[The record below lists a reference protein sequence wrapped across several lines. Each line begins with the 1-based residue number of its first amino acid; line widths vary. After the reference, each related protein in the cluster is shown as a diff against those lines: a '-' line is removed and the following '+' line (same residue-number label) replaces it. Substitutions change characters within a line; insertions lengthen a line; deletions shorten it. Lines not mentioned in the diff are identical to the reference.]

1 MVTRIKIKDQ
11 FARKYYMKASQT
23 LICIPDISGF
33 TKFMRD
39 VDFKLSSQVIPAL
52 LNKIIY
58 SNEIGLKVSEIEG
71 DAILFYRTG
80 ELPSIT
86 NLIDQCKHFY
96 TEFYQQMDELKKK
109 HIHNDDVAKLPKI
122 LGLKI
127 ILHFGQEIG
136 MVPIGN
142 NIKLMGEDVIT
153 AHRLLKNNIDINEYI
168 LISEDLLSEYK
179 QHNINENFDWSELK
193 ERSMDVEHL
202 GKLKYHYIDLRPLK

>member
-1 MVTRIKIKDQ
+1 
-11 FARKYYMKASQT
+11 MKALPT

-39 VDFKLSSQVIPAL
+39 VDFKMSSQVIPSL

-80 ELPSIT
+80 KLPAFDK
-86 NLIDQCKHFY
+86 LVDQCKHFY
-96 TEFYQQMDELKKK
+96 TEFYEQMAILVEKYG
-109 HIHNDDVAKLPKI
+109 DDQESEKFPEI
-122 LGLKI
+122 LGLKV
-127 ILHFGQEIG
+127 ILHFGHEIG

-153 AHRLLKNNIDINEYI
+153 AHRLLKNNIEIDEYI
-168 LISEDLLSEYK
+168 LISDDLLSEYK
-179 QHNINENFDWSELK
+179 KENIEENFDWGRLK
-193 ERSMDVEHL
+193 EKTMDVEHL